1 MTRLRQDTLEGHTDR
16 SVTNRA
22 LDGRGQNLVDP
33 EHPIIPFIEGD
44 GIGPDV
50 WDAARAVIDSA
61 VEKAYRGDRR
71 VKWLEVLAGEKA
83 FNLTGSWLP
92 AETVHSIREHMV
104 AIKGPL
110 ATPVAQGIRSLNLAL
125 NQRLDLYASVRPV
138 RWLKGTPSPVR
149 RPELV
154 DTVIFRETTED
165 LYSGLEVEARS
176 PEAERLLAYL
186 ETEFGW
192 RIRPDSG
199 IGIKP
204 VSETGIKRLVK
215 AAIHY
220 ALNNGRRS
228 VTLVH
233 KGDIMKYTEGAFR
246 RWGYDLVL
254 EEFSDRA
261 VSWED
266 SRGKPGD
273 RLLVQDVVAD
283 AFLQKILLQPAA
295 FDVIATLN
303 LNGDYIADAI
313 AGQVGGIGMVAGVD
327 INFETG
333 RAIFEAPHGTAPK
346 YAGLD
351 KVNPG
356 SLMLSGELMLRYIGW
371 PEAADLILVGM
382 EKSIMEKI
390 VTYDLVRLTQGV
402 TEVGTSGFAS
412 AVIERM

>member
-1 MTRLRQDTLEGHTDR
+1 MTPTINKTLP
-16 SVTNRA
+16 NW
-22 LDGRGQNLVDP
+22 QQ
-33 EHPIIPFIEGD
+33 
-44 GIGPDV
+44 
-50 WDAARAVIDSA
+50 
-61 VEKAYRGDRR
+61 
-71 VKWLEVLAGEKA
+71 
-83 FNLTGSWLP
+83 
-92 AETVHSIREHMV
+92 
-104 AIKGPL
+104 L
-110 ATPVAQGIRSLNLAL
+110 ATP
-125 NQRLDLYASVRPV
+125 
-138 RWLKGTPSPVR
+138 SPIR

-154 DTVIFRETTED
+154 DTVIFRENTKD
-165 LYSGLEVEARS
+165 IYAGLEVEARS

-204 VSETGIKRLVK
+204 VSETGTKRLVK

-233 KGDIMKYTEGAFR
+233 KGDIMKCTEGAFH

-266 SRGKPGD
+266 SRGNPGD

-283 AFLQKILLQPAA
+283 AFLQKILLQPAE

-303 LNGDYIADAI
+303 LNGDYITDTM
-313 AGQVGGIGMVAGVD
+313 AGQVGGIGMVAGVH

-333 RAIFEAPHGTAPK
+333 RALFEAPHGTAPK

-356 SLMLSGELMLRYIGW
+356 SLMLSGEMMLRFIGW

-382 EKSIMEKI
+382 ERSITEKI
-390 VTYDLVRLTQGV
+390 VTYDLARLNQGV
-402 TEVGTSGFAS
+402 TEVGTSGFSS

>member
-1 MTRLRQDTLEGHTDR
+1 
-16 SVTNRA
+16 
-22 LDGRGQNLVDP
+22 
-33 EHPIIPFIEGD
+33 
-44 GIGPDV
+44 
-50 WDAARAVIDSA
+50 
-61 VEKAYRGDRR
+61 
-71 VKWLEVLAGEKA
+71 
-83 FNLTGSWLP
+83 
-92 AETVHSIREHMV
+92 MV

-204 VSETGIKRLVK
+204 VSETGIKRLIK

-246 RWGYDLVL
+246 RWG
-254 EEFSDRA
+254 
-261 VSWED
+261 
-266 SRGKPGD
+266 
-273 RLLVQDVVAD
+273 
-283 AFLQKILLQPAA
+283 
-295 FDVIATLN
+295 
-303 LNGDYIADAI
+303 
-313 AGQVGGIGMVAGVD
+313 
-327 INFETG
+327 
-333 RAIFEAPHGTAPK
+333 
-346 YAGLD
+346 
-351 KVNPG
+351 
-356 SLMLSGELMLRYIGW
+356 
-371 PEAADLILVGM
+371 
-382 EKSIMEKI
+382 
-390 VTYDLVRLTQGV
+390 
-402 TEVGTSGFAS
+402 
-412 AVIERM
+412 